1 MLQEVK
7 VATYLLTWNPDRW
20 RWTEE
25 EVQEDIANLEV
36 LGPEEFQRV
45 WDSRWSIGT
54 NYRRIQ
60 PGDRLF
66 LTRLGQEPRGIFASG
81 YAASYPYQDDHW
93 DEEEGHIAWY
103 VDVYWDT
110 LLSPYDPRLMI
121 LRDDLEFISAE
132 QRWSPIASGEEI
144 NDDVAANLEAEWQ
157 RLTGASSLL
166 DTPSADAD
174 DAVTLPEGAV
184 RQTSVTRYERNRAAR
199 RLCIKHHG
207 VSCTV
212 CDFNFEKKYGE
223 VGQGYIEV
231 HHLTPISQ
239 TRAAYDINPIEDM
252 RPICPNCHAMVHQNS
267 PPYTIEEIREM
278 IIKRLDS

>member
-25 EVQEDIANLEV
+25 EVQEDIANLEE
-36 LGPEEFQRV
+36 LGPEEYQRV
-45 WDSRWSIGT
+45 QGSNWSIGT
-54 NYRRIQ
+54 NYRRIR

-66 LTRLGQEPRGIFASG
+66 LTRLGREPRGIFAFG
-81 YAASYPYQDDHW
+81 YAVSYPYQYPHW
-93 DEEEGHIAWY
+93 DQEEGHRAWY

-110 LLSPYDPRLMI
+110 LLNPYDPRSML
-121 LRDDLEFISAE
+121 LRDELEFISAE

-144 NDDVAANLEAEWQ
+144 NDEVAAKLEAEWQ
-157 RLTGASSLL
+157 RLTGASSPL
-166 DTPSADAD
+166 DTSSADAD
-174 DAVTLPEGAV
+174 DAMTLPEGAV
-184 RQTSVTRYERNRAAR
+184 RQTSVTRYERNQAAR

-212 CDFNFEKKYGE
+212 CGFNFEKVYGE

-231 HHLTPISQ
+231 HHL
-239 TRAAYDINPIEDM
+239 
-252 RPICPNCHAMVHQNS
+252 
-267 PPYTIEEIREM
+267 
-278 IIKRLDS
+278 KR